1 MWLLGRLL
9 PLMCGEGVPE
19 EDEHWQNYLLLLKIM
34 MNYLFS
40 PVIVLTEWQYLIVI
54 MHIHHVYNYN
64 LGFD

>member
-34 MNYLFS
+34 NYLFS
-40 PVIVLTEWQYLIVI
+40 PVIVLTECQYLIVI
-54 MHIHHVYNYN
+54 MQLCTFIMYI
-64 LGFD
+64 